1 MTEIDVTALIQ
12 QMLQPSFYPHEV
24 VEPVQL
30 IQTHISYILLT
41 GKYVYKLKKPMNFGF
56 LDFSTLEKRQYFC
69 REELRLNYRGAAELY
84 IEVLP
89 ITQVGSNYQ
98 LYGTGKV
105 VEYVLKMYQFPQE
118 NLLSSMFDTKTLE
131 EKHLVELGEMLAL
144 YHKLA
149 EMNDYIR
156 SFGKVTQLRKAIDE
170 NYEQTEKY
178 IGSLQT
184 KVKFDETKA
193 YSDRFFAE
201 RQELLDQR
209 VQGNFI
215 RECHGDL
222 HLRNIAL
229 WQDKILM
236 FDCIEFN
243 ESFRFV
249 DVMYDVAFIVMDLE
263 ARHRQDL
270 GNLFL
275 NTYLEKTGDW
285 EGLQVLPLYL
295 SRQAYVRAKVT
306 SFLLDDSQI
315 SAEAKEE
322 ASKTASNYYTQ
333 AWEYTKPHQGKLM
346 IMSGLSGSGK
356 STTAH
361 YLSRK
366 LGAIQIRSDAVRK
379 HLAGILLKSKG
390 ADEIYT
396 SAMTQKTYRRLLDLG
411 IILTRQGFS
420 VILDAKYDLQALR
433 QKVIQEAEEN
443 NIPLQIIQCEAPIE
457 VIKQRLKNRNGDIS
471 DATVGLL
478 NSQIENSEPL
488 TKREKEL
495 LITVN
500 TTQPLENQLT
510 ML

>member
-1 MTEIDVTALIQ
+1 MTEINIPDLIQ
-12 QMLQPSFYPHEV
+12 KMLQPGFYSHAV
-24 VEPVQL
+24 TEPVQL

-41 GKYVYKLKKPMNFGF
+41 GKYVYKLKKPVNFGF

-69 REELRLNYRGAAELY
+69 QEELRLNRRGAAELY

-98 LYGTGKV
+98 LCGTGEV
-105 VEYVLKMYQFPQE
+105 IEYVLKMHQFPQE
-118 NLLSSMFDTKTLE
+118 TLLSSMFDRRTLE
-131 EKHLVELGEMLAL
+131 EKHLVELGKMLAL

-149 EMNDYIR
+149 DVNDYIR
-156 SFGKVTQLRKAIDE
+156 SFGKVTQVRKAIDE

-184 KVKFDETKA
+184 RVKFDETKA
-193 YSDRFFAE
+193 YSDCFFAE
-201 RQELLDQR
+201 RQELFDQR

-222 HLRNIAL
+222 HLRNITL
-229 WQDKILM
+229 WQDKILT

-243 ESFRFV
+243 QLFRFV
-249 DVMYDVAFIVMDLE
+249 DVMYDVAFVVMDLE

-270 GNLFL
+270 GNIFL
-275 NTYLEKTGDW
+275 NTYLEETGDW

-315 SAEAKEE
+315 SAEVKQD
-322 ASKTASNYYTQ
+322 ASKRASDYYTQ
-333 AWEYTKPHQGKLM
+333 AWEYTKLNQGKLM

-356 STTAH
+356 TTTAH
-361 YLSRK
+361 YLSCK
-366 LGAIQIRSDAVRK
+366 LGTIHIRSDAVRK
-379 HLAGILLKSKG
+379 HLAGIPLRSKG

-396 SAMTQKTYRRLLDLG
+396 SEMTQKTYRRLLDLG
-411 IILTRQGFS
+411 IILARQGLS

-433 QKVIQEAEEN
+433 QKVIQKAEKN

-457 VIKQRLKNRNGDIS
+457 VIKQRLQNRSGDIA
-471 DATVGLL
+471 DATVDLL
-478 NSQIENSEPL
+478 NFQIENYEPL
-488 TKREKEL
+488 TKREKEF

-500 TTQPLENQLT
+500 TTQPLENQLI